1 MSASTG
7 RNLLLVAAAIV
18 VATLAA
24 ALWVMESPS
33 KQRDRRL
40 DERRTEQLQAIASS
54 LDAWFARD
62 GRLPASLGELAR
74 QPGLSLPVVDPVD
87 GQLYDYRPGP
97 GRAYRLCARFAT
109 STADR
114 DANARRFGWQDRDWL
129 HPAGVHCFERKV
141 PKPGDSSAAA
151 AAIDP

>member
-1 MSASTG
+1 MSANTG
-7 RNLLLVAAAIV
+7 RNLLVFAAAIV
-18 VATLAA
+18 VATLVA

-40 DERRTEQLQAIASS
+40 DERRTEQLQAIASA

-62 GRLPASLGELAR
+62 GRLPASLAELAR
-74 QPGLSLPVVDPVD
+74 QPGLSLPIVDPVD
-87 GQLYDYRPGP
+87 GRPYDYRPGS

-114 DANARRFGWQDRDWL
+114 DANAGRFDWQDRNWL
-129 HPAGVHCFERKV
+129 HPAGPHCFERTV
-141 PKPGDSSAAA
+141 PKASGDSAAA